1 MRWLAI
7 FFAIITIAVGDVSD
21 VRAQQRGLTST
32 APQFSESDR
41 AVIARNEL
49 LADLVDRNPILV
61 RRTLDALKELGDM
74 QTRGALER
82 ASKNP
87 DVDRL
92 IRTPAETFASPEAA
106 NDLFQLL
113 KQASRSRPQPA
124 R

>member
-7 FFAIITIAVGDVSD
+7 FITIITIAIGDAC
-21 VRAQQRGLTST
+21 AQQRGLTST
-32 APQFSESDR
+32 APQFSSADR

-49 LADLVDRNPILV
+49 LAYLVDQNPILV
-61 RRTLDALKELGDM
+61 RRALDALKELGDM

-82 ASKNP
+82 PSKNP

-92 IRTPAETFASPEAA
+92 IQTPPETFASPEAA